1 MKPCDIGGQAV
12 MEGVMM
18 RGQRCMAMAVRLPD
32 DNISVSVTP
41 LTTTPFRKK
50 INKVPVVRGVFSF
63 IDSMIQGYRQLM
75 DSAKLLGLEE
85 EEPSALERKLAK
97 SLGVSA
103 EKLIFGAALA
113 LALAIGVGL
122 FFVLPSLAAFGV
134 RRFTSSGLLLTLVE
148 ALVRV
153 VIFLGYLFLIS
164 RMKEIHR
171 VFCYH
176 GAEHKTIACY
186 EHELPMTNENA
197 RAMTRLHPRCGTS
210 FLFLVMIVSILCYSL
225 ISWQGSVI
233 GRVLIR
239 LALLPVVAG
248 VSYEVLKFAARHE
261 NWLTRAVR
269 FPGLMLQKLTTQEPD
284 DGMLTV
290 ARVAFETALS
300 HAGGAESFT
309 LDPDGQPLPEPAE
322 SPAAESEPA
331 ESPAEPELQDADQA
345 DLADLAA
352 LDGLTEA
359 EALAL
364 GGAAPEGA
372 AAPNPA
378 APEGDAPADPAPNP
392 AAPEA
397 RA

>member
-18 RGQRCMAMAVRLPD
+18 RGKTCMAMAVRLPD
-32 DNISVSVTP
+32 ENISVSVTP

-50 INKVPVVRGVFSF
+50 INKIPVVRGVFSF
-63 IDSMIQGYRQLM
+63 VDSMIQGYRQLM

-97 SLGVSA
+97 TLGVSA
-103 EKLIFGAALA
+103 EKLIFGAALVLA
-113 LALAIGVGL
+113 LALGVGL

-134 RRFTSSGLLLTLVE
+134 RRFTDSSLLLTVVE
-148 ALVRV
+148 AVVRV
-153 VIFLGYLFLIS
+153 AIFLAYLVLIS
-164 RMKEIHR
+164 RMQEIRR
-171 VFCYH
+171 VFGYH

-186 EHELPMTNENA
+186 EHELPMTNDNA
-197 RAMTRLHPRCGTS
+197 RAMTRLHPRCGTN
-210 FLFLVMIVSILCYSL
+210 FLFLVMIISILCYSL
-225 ISWQGSVI
+225 ISWQGSVV

-239 LALLPVVAG
+239 LALLPLVAG
-248 VSYEVLKFAARHE
+248 VSYEVLKVAARYE

-300 HAGGAESFT
+300 HAGGAETFT
-309 LDPDGQPLPEPAE
+309 LGPDGQPLPEP
-322 SPAAESEPA
+322 
-331 ESPAEPELQDADQA
+331 EPEEPEEQEADQA
-345 DLADLAA
+345 DLEDLAA

-364 GGAAPEGA
+364 GGEDG
-372 AAPNPA
+372 
-378 APEGDAPADPAPNP
+378 PAD
-392 AAPEA
+392 APEA
-397 RA
+397 QP